1 MTLRGIVGVGA
12 GIILAGG
19 VAGYFY
25 FPNPLW
31 TTGRMIRSLESEN
44 EMHRLM
50 AVGLLK
56 DRAPSSEKAIATIVL
71 ALGDKWDEV
80 RGSASTTLCEIGEP
94 AIPYLQQALQ
104 DKNRLIREAA
114 SQTIICMQRLE
125 KK

>member
-12 GIILAGG
+12 GVILAAGI
-19 VAGYFY
+19 AGYFY

-56 DRAPSSEKAIATIVL
+56 DRAPGSEKAIAALVL

-94 AIPYLQQALQ
+94 AIPYLRPALQ
-104 DKNRLIREAA
+104 DNNQLARETA
-114 SQTIICMQRLE
+114 SQTMICMQRFE